1 MFKNFKI
8 YLMLVF
14 VLFACGDAVKIHQKL
29 EKSHLIDEKTVE
41 VMKSIFT
48 RFTPLLRSFQHFADS
63 SAAPA
68 FDQNGPMG
76 AMMKWV
82 MSDSKIL
89 GSIMAGKPLTQASAN
104 KVKKYM
110 KEHP

>member
-1 MFKNFKI
+1 MFKNFKLS
-8 YLMLVF
+8 LMLVF
-14 VLFACGDAVKIHQKL
+14 VLFVCGDAVRIHQKL

-41 VMKSIFT
+41 VMKTIFT

-63 SAAPA
+63 SAAPG

-89 GSIMAGKPLTQASAN
+89 SSIIAGKPLTQALAN

>member
-1 MFKNFKI
+1 
-8 YLMLVF
+8 MLVF
-14 VLFACGDAVKIHQKL
+14 VLFACGDAVKINQKL
-29 EKSHLIDEKTVE
+29 EKSHLIDEKTIE

-63 SAAPA
+63 SVAPA